1 MNVSYQYNK
10 KAGKSIRLLSFIC
23 SECSE
28 ESIVTFN
35 GQGKYACTNCGWKIE
50 LIKEAVYSGEK
61 LLYLLSP
68 SSTLSKTPKP
78 PKTKLMPLRTH
89 LKEK

>member
-61 LLYLLSP
+61 LLYMLSRP
-68 SSTLSKTPKP
+68 LTSLKTPKLP
-78 PKTKLMPLRTH
+78 NSKINALKTY